1 MGCRRVNLRGYH
13 GPLEDNGRVSS
24 SAARPQP
31 RRRGPRAGGADT
43 QAALL
48 AAASE
53 EFAEKGFAAATVRS
67 IAARAGVDAAM
78 INHYFGGKAGLFRE
92 VTQIPVDP
100 AEGLPDVLDGPH
112 EGVGHRLALHVL
124 RIWEDPS
131 FRDPVLAIVRSAMT
145 EPDGGRLLREFV
157 ETQLF
162 PVAAT
167 VARGVDPQRQLAL
180 AATHVI
186 GVVMARHVIGLET
199 IRSATVEQLAE
210 EIGPTVQRYIDGT
223 YRD

>member
-1 MGCRRVNLRGYH
+1 VG
-13 GPLEDNGRVSS
+13 
-24 SAARPQP
+24 
-31 RRRGPRAGGADT
+31 T

-48 AAASE
+48 AAARE
-53 EFAEKGFAAATVRS
+53 EFSEKGFAAATVRS

-92 VTQIPVDP
+92 VTQISVDP
-100 AEGLPDVLDGPH
+100 AAGLPQVLAGPH
-112 EGVGHRLALHVL
+112 EDVGRRLALHML
-124 RIWEDPS
+124 RTWEDPR

-157 ETQLF
+157 ETQLLA
-162 PVAAT
+162 VTAT
-167 VARGVDPQRQLAL
+167 VARGPDPQRQVTL
-180 AATHVI
+180 AATHLV
-186 GVVMARHVIGLET
+186 GVVMARHVIGLESV
-199 IRSATVEQLAE
+199 RSATVEQLAD